1 MKEVTKY
8 TIVRDTREKEL
19 KGWWFTPSE
28 RCAGTQEEKLD
39 VGDYSIKGLEKFFT
53 IERKGS
59 VAEFCGNLNQAR
71 FVGEYVPD
79 KPLNKQ
85 SEFVR
90 LEAITHPF
98 IILEFDVD
106 ELIRYPYIEGIP
118 ARVRRY
124 IRFKGPAAF
133 KKVIELQM
141 KYKTTIIFAGK
152 NRGKDVAS
160 SIFKRIIEE
169 VEAKR
174 KNG

>member
-1 MKEVTKY
+1 MKEQIKY
-8 TIVRDTREKEL
+8 TVVRDTREKEE

-39 VGDYSIKGLEKFFT
+39 VGDYSIRGLEKFVT

-59 VAEFCGNLNQAR
+59 VAEFCGNLTQAR
-71 FVGEYVPD
+71 FVAPYD
-79 KPLNKQ
+79 AKKKLSRQ

-90 LEAITHPF
+90 LEAVTHPF
-98 IILEFDVD
+98 LILEFDID
-106 ELIRYPYIEGIP
+106 DLLRYPYIDAIP
-118 ARVRRY
+118 NRVRRY

-141 KYKTTIIFAGK
+141 QYRTHIIFAGK
-152 NRGKDVAS
+152 SRGKDVAA

-169 VEAKR
+169 VESK
-174 KNG
+174 

>member
-1 MKEVTKY
+1 MNKY
-8 TIVRDTREKEL
+8 TIVRDTREKDE
-19 KGWWFTPSE
+19 KGWWFTPSQ
-28 RCAGTQEEKLD
+28 RCLGTQEEKLD
-39 VGDYSIKGLEKFFT
+39 VGDYSIQGLEKVIT

-59 VAEFCGNLNQAR
+59 VAEFCGNLTQAR
-71 FVGEYVPD
+71 FVAPYDEG
-79 KPLNKQ
+79 KPLAKQ

-90 LEAITHPF
+90 LEAIQYPF

-106 ELIRYPYIEGIP
+106 ELLRYPYIEGIP
-118 ARVRRY
+118 ARVRRF

-141 KYKTTIIFAGK
+141 LYKTHIIFAGK

-169 VEAKR
+169 VEAK
-174 KNG
+174 K